1 MKLTIL
7 GTGCAWTK
15 RGCANYILDNNI
27 MVDPGFGSIKQ
38 LLKSDD
44 RLMHHE
50 KIERIDLVL
59 ITHFHSDHYF
69 DIPYILQ
76 KCAIG
81 KYADRKLTIIAPEGG
96 KNNIM
101 ELCRLGLE
109 RASYEKIK
117 FDSFIEW
124 HECKHNETIK
134 WQDLEITP
142 MQVDHGSTLAFGFV
156 IKQPSG
162 KILGFTGDTTMCDSY
177 QYMLDH
183 CDTLVA
189 CMSNTKKERKL
200 FNIVEGIPI
209 MKKYKGKCCIIP
221 AHMTSQGWDYARER
235 IRVPVDL
242 EVFDLEA
249 DLPYDFELKKV
260 AQAPE
265 TIIKNFKFSKAFD
278 ELNGARVDLNLIKTN
293 LRDKHKGGLP
303 TYRYE
308 IFDRTSN
315 TAVGHLVITIGYN
328 AYVLNGGSIFFRMA
342 ENYGNLMLDSILA
355 IKKVALFHKM
365 DKIYLSISPDD
376 NMRKLCD
383 ELGANLSEIK
393 TFDETTREY
402 INGSTDAER
411 CIYIWK
417 IA

>member
-15 RGCANYILDNNI
+15 RGCANYLLDNNI
-27 MVDPGFGSIKQ
+27 VVDPGFGSIKQ

-50 KIERIDLVL
+50 KIERIDLVI

-109 RASYEKIK
+109 RESYEKIK

-124 HECKHNETIK
+124 HECRHGEPIK
-134 WQDLEITP
+134 WHDLEITP
-142 MQVDHGSTLAFGFV
+142 LKVEHGTTLAFGYI

-162 KILGFTGDTTMCDSY
+162 KLLGFTGDTCMCDSY
-177 QYMLDH
+177 QYMLDN

-189 CMSNTKKERKL
+189 CMSNTKKEKKL
-200 FNIVEGIPI
+200 FNIVEGIQI
-209 MKKYKGKCCIIP
+209 MKKYRGKCCIIP

-235 IRVPVDL
+235 IRVPQDLEAFDL
-242 EVFDLEA
+242 EV
-249 DLPYDFELKKV
+249 DLPYDFELKNPPQKPTKP
-260 AQAPE
+260 A
-265 TIIKNFKFSKAFD
+265 KNFKFSKSFGD
-278 ELNGARVDLNLIKTN
+278 LKGTRVDLHLLKANM
-293 LRDKHKGGLP
+293 RDDYKGGLP
-303 TYRYE
+303 AYQYE
-308 IFDRTSN
+308 IIDRT
-315 TAVGHLVITIGYN
+315 TKMVIGNMFLTIGYN
-328 AYVLNGGSIFFRMA
+328 PYVLNGGSVFFDMA
-342 ENYGNLMLDSILA
+342 DNYGNLMLDTMLA
-355 IKKVALFHKM
+355 VKKVALHHRM
-365 DKIYLSISPDD
+365 DKIYLSIRPDS
-376 NMRKLCD
+376 NTRKLCD
-383 ELGANLSEIK
+383 ELGAHLAEIK
-393 TFDETTREY
+393 TFDENNKVY
-402 INGSTDAER
+402 INNSDDPER

-417 IA
+417 IN